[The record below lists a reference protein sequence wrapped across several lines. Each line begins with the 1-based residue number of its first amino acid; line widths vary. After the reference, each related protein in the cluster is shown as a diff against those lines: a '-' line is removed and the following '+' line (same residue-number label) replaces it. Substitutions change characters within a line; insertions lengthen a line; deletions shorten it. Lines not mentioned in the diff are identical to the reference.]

1 MLQRSR
7 RGASTLEEIA
17 QRSGSARLR
26 LRWRWCGARFQ
37 KVNFRHMKHSKKK
50 EEQAPVSE
58 QDVMGSENDFAPD
71 GNAGSA
77 EPGDASFD
85 ASGGTA
91 AADGSGAAGAANAGV
106 TGSSDLASE
115 RDKYLRLAAEYDNYR
130 KRSAKERS
138 DAGTRA
144 QADLVRQLV
153 EALDDVARFAHVDPA
168 TTDAATIV
176 QGVDMVEKKLLKSL
190 GAAGLEIINP
200 VGETFDPALHEA
212 VATEPTSAREDD
224 HVVSRVYQPGYL
236 FKSQL
241 LRPARVVVKQWN
253 G

>member
-1 MLQRSR
+1 MR
-7 RGASTLEEIA
+7 
-17 QRSGSARLR
+17 
-26 LRWRWCGARFQ
+26 
-37 KVNFRHMKHSKKK
+37 HSKKK
-50 EEQAPVSE
+50 GEQAPLSE
-58 QDVMGSENDFAPD
+58 QVMGSENDFAPG
-71 GNAGSA
+71 GNAAGEQGA
-77 EPGDASFD
+77 DPSFD

-91 AADGSGAAGAANAGV
+91 AADGSGAAGTASLDATETRPSDSDVAG
-106 TGSSDLASE
+106 E
-115 RDKYLRLAAEYDNYR
+115 REKYLRLAAEYDNYR

-144 QADLVRQLV
+144 QADLVRQLI

-168 TTDAATIV
+168 TTDAATVV

-190 GAAGLEIINP
+190 GSAGLEIINP

-224 HVVSRVYQPGYL
+224 HVVSRVYQPGYV

>member
-1 MLQRSR
+1 MR
-7 RGASTLEEIA
+7 
-17 QRSGSARLR
+17 
-26 LRWRWCGARFQ
+26 
-37 KVNFRHMKHSKKK
+37 HSKKK
-50 EEQAPVSE
+50 GEQTPLGE
-58 QDVMGSENDFAPD
+58 QDVMGSENDFAPG
-71 GNAGSA
+71 GNAGA
-77 EPGDASFD
+77 EGGDSSFD

-91 AADGSGAAGAANAGV
+91 AADGSGAVGAANAGAAE
-106 TGSSDLASE
+106 SSDVASE
-115 RDKYLRLAAEYDNYR
+115 KDKYLRLAAEYDNYR

-144 QADLVRQLV
+144 QADLVRQLI

-190 GAAGLEIINP
+190 GSAGLEIINP

-224 HVVSRVYQPGYL
+224 HVVARVYQPGYL

>member
-1 MLQRSR
+1 MR
-7 RGASTLEEIA
+7 
-17 QRSGSARLR
+17 
-26 LRWRWCGARFQ
+26 
-37 KVNFRHMKHSKKK
+37 HSKKK
-50 EEQAPVSE
+50 EEQTPASE
-58 QDVMGSENDFAPD
+58 QDVMGSENDFAPG
-71 GNAGSA
+71 GN
-77 EPGDASFD
+77 EGDTQSDDPSFD

-91 AADGSGAAGAANAGV
+91 AADGSGAAGAATAGA
-106 TGSSDLASE
+106 TESRPADSDVASE
-115 RDKYLRLAAEYDNYR
+115 RDRYLRLAAEYDNYR
-130 KRSAKERS
+130 KRAAKERS

-144 QADLVRQLV
+144 QADLVRQLI

-168 TTDAATIV
+168 TTDAATVV

-190 GAAGLEIINP
+190 GSAGLEIINP

-224 HVVSRVYQPGYL
+224 HVVSRVYQPGYV

>member
-1 MLQRSR
+1 MR
-7 RGASTLEEIA
+7 
-17 QRSGSARLR
+17 
-26 LRWRWCGARFQ
+26 
-37 KVNFRHMKHSKKK
+37 HSKKK
-50 EEQAPVSE
+50 TGDAPLPD
-58 QDVMGSENDFAPD
+58 QDAMGSADDYAPGASQGD
-71 GNAGSA
+71 GQSGEPAFPASA
-77 EPGDASFD
+77 
-85 ASGGTA
+85 
-91 AADGSGAAGAANAGV
+91 AAGADSATAGDA
-106 TGSSDLASE
+106 TSETETNRPGSEVAAE

-130 KRSAKERS
+130 KRSAKERQ

-144 QADLVRQLV
+144 QAELVRNLV

-168 TTDAATIV
+168 STDASTIV
-176 QGVDMVEKKLLKSL
+176 QGVDMVEKKLLKAL
-190 GAAGLEIINP
+190 GNAGLEIINP

>member
-1 MLQRSR
+1 MR
-7 RGASTLEEIA
+7 
-17 QRSGSARLR
+17 
-26 LRWRWCGARFQ
+26 
-37 KVNFRHMKHSKKK
+37 HSKKK
-50 EEQAPVSE
+50 GEQTPSGE
-58 QDVMGSENDFAPD
+58 PDVMGSENDFAPG
-71 GNAGSA
+71 GNASGA
-77 EPGDASFD
+77 EAAESSFD

-91 AADGSGAAGAANAGV
+91 AADGSGAVGAANAGA
-106 TGSSDLASE
+106 TESSDVATE

-144 QADLVRQLV
+144 QADLVRQLI

-190 GAAGLEIINP
+190 GSAGLEIINP

>member
-1 MLQRSR
+1 MR
-7 RGASTLEEIA
+7 
-17 QRSGSARLR
+17 
-26 LRWRWCGARFQ
+26 
-37 KVNFRHMKHSKKK
+37 HSKKK
-50 EEQAPVSE
+50 EERTPLAE
-58 QDVMGSENDFAPD
+58 QDVMGSENDFAP
-71 GNAGSA
+71 GGSEGGA
-77 EPGDASFD
+77 QGGDSSFD
-85 ASGGTA
+85 ASGVTA
-91 AADGSGAAGAANAGV
+91 AADGSGAAGTANAGA
-106 TGSSDLASE
+106 TESGTESDVASE

-144 QADLVRQLV
+144 QADLVRQLI

-190 GAAGLEIINP
+190 GGAGLEIINP

-224 HVVSRVYQPGYL
+224 HVVSRVYQPGYV
-236 FKSQL
+236 FRSQL